1 MSTLPSQDPQ
11 QPPQLNGS
19 ASSSSCPP
27 TNVTVTDPVLLREV
41 AEIAEKVR
49 ELEKS
54 TPGQWEFSAHDRAQ
68 QLTVVEQDN
77 KSGASGDAES
87 VVSNV
92 HTMSSR
98 EKEEE
103 EGSVVTARE
112 AEAQQ
117 SGDRLIIKSVE
128 SHKSYSG
135 AVPDDSKSDV
145 VAGTAIERMLCPT
158 MNEGDIKALVKELK
172 RKIEYTER
180 MNWLCKYPPLSN
192 FNHHRVITLSPFVE
206 LMSIASE

>member
-1 MSTLPSQDPQ
+1 MSTVPSQDPQ
-11 QPPQLNGS
+11 QPTQLNGS
-19 ASSSSCPP
+19 STASSSCPP
-27 TNVTVTDPVLLREV
+27 TNVTITDPVLLREV

-49 ELEKS
+49 ELEKT

-77 KSGASGDAES
+77 KSGAASGDVDSA
-87 VVSNV
+87 VSNV

-98 EKEEE
+98 EE
-103 EGSVVTARE
+103 EGLVVTARE

-128 SHKSYSG
+128 SNKSCSSV
-135 AVPDDSKSDV
+135 VPDDSKSDV
-145 VAGTAIERMLCPT
+145 VAGTAIERMMCPT

-180 MNWLCKYPPLSN
+180 MNWLCKYPQHCP
-192 FNHHRVITLSPFVE
+192 TLTTTE
-206 LMSIASE
+206 

>member
-1 MSTLPSQDPQ
+1 MSTVPSQDPQ
-11 QPPQLNGS
+11 QPTQLNGS
-19 ASSSSCPP
+19 SSASSSCPP
-27 TNVTVTDPVLLREV
+27 TNVTITDPVLLREV

-49 ELEKS
+49 ELEKT

-77 KSGASGDAES
+77 KSGAASGDVDSA
-87 VVSNV
+87 VSNV

-98 EKEEE
+98 EE
-103 EGSVVTARE
+103 EGLVVTARE

-117 SGDRLIIKSVE
+117 SGDRLIIKSVD
-128 SHKSYSG
+128 SNKSCSSV
-135 AVPDDSKSDV
+135 VPDDSKSDV
-145 VAGTAIERMLCPT
+145 VVGTAIERMMCPT

-180 MNWLCKYPPLSN
+180 MNWLCKYPQLPN

-206 LMSIASE
+206 